1 MPVRLCY
8 IVLNMK
14 TTPTR
19 QRIHTNMRAV
29 PRLHCT
35 GRKGRPEWV
44 FRSVMKTPI
53 NSLRNDSFRINFT
66 LVIMW
71 QPVWT
76 RSCTKLIRISC
87 KRPLKVFVPRASLV
101 AWKTNKKKKNTATT
115 ISVAFVQPFCFSAFR
130 PYFCA
135 VVQCNTV
142 GNFAYS
148 LAQIWLKWRSSGLI
162 KRYILRQWMKRGG
175 TVKINQS
182 VLHDVDL

>member
-1 MPVRLCY
+1 MPVRLSY
-8 IVLNMK
+8 IILNMK

-35 GRKGRPEWV
+35 GRKGCPEWV

-66 LVIMW
+66 LVIVW

-76 RSCTKLIRISC
+76 RFCTKLIRISC
-87 KRPLKVFVPRASLV
+87 KRPLKVLFPEHHFFLEKR
-101 AWKTNKKKKNTATT
+101 TKKKKTTATT
-115 ISVAFVQPFCFSAFR
+115 ISVGLVQPCFSAFR

-135 VVQCNTV
+135 VVQCCGKFCIFPCPNM
-142 GNFAYS
+142 A
-148 LAQIWLKWRSSGLI
+148 
-162 KRYILRQWMKRGG
+162 
-175 TVKINQS
+175 
-182 VLHDVDL
+182 

>member
-29 PRLHCT
+29 PRLHYT
-35 GRKGRPEWV
+35 GRKGCPEWV

-66 LVIMW
+66 LVIVW

-101 AWKTNKKKKNTATT
+101 AWKTNKKKKTQQQQFRLLLYNLFVFPL
-115 ISVAFVQPFCFSAFR
+115 SVR
-130 PYFCA
+130 I
-135 VVQCNTV
+135 
-142 GNFAYS
+142 FALLYNAI
-148 LAQIWLKWRSSGLI
+148 LWEILHIPLPKYGLSGVI
-162 KRYILRQWMKRGG
+162 
-175 TVKINQS
+175 
-182 VLHDVDL
+182 VDW

>member
-1 MPVRLCY
+1 MPVCLCY

-101 AWKTNKKKKNTATT
+101 AWKTNKKKNHSNNNFGWFCTT
-115 ISVAFVQPFCFSAFR
+115 FLFFRFR

-148 LAQIWLKWRSSGLI
+148 LAQIWLKWRNSWLI
-162 KRYILRQWMKRGG
+162 KRYILRQWLKRRG
-175 TVKINQS
+175 TVKLNQS
-182 VLHDVDL
+182 VLHDVYV